1 MANSLVIVESP
12 TKVKTIKKFLGADFN
27 AVASMGHIKDLP
39 KSKLGIDLEK
49 DFEPTYNVIETKK
62 KTIDDLKKA
71 ARNVENIYLAP
82 DPDREGEAIAWHIA
96 EVINTKN
103 KNVYRVLFND
113 LTKDTVTEAIKNP
126 LQLDFNKYEAQ
137 QTRRILDRL
146 VGYQISPVLWEK
158 VKRGLSAGRVQSVAV
173 RMICDREEEI
183 NKFVPEEYWN
193 LIAQFEGKNPPPFEA
208 KLIKIEGRKAK
219 VTTGEQAAKLAAEI
233 KQAEFIVEKLEKKAV
248 KRSAPPPFTTSK
260 LQQEA
265 SRWLRFSAKKT
276 MMVAQKL
283 YEGIELGQEGSVGL
297 ITYMRTDSYRIAEE
311 ALKEV
316 RDYIKENYSSDY
328 LPHKP
333 HLYKNAQK
341 AQDAHEAIR
350 PSKMSYNPRDIK
362 GYLTPDQFKLY
373 QLIWNR
379 FVASQMNLAILD
391 QTTIDIAGANCI
403 FRAQGQ
409 VMKFPGF
416 TIVYT
421 EGKDEKEEENGG
433 DKLLPEISE
442 KEKLKLLNLNTE
454 QKFTQPPPR
463 FSEASLVRELEEKGI
478 GRPSTYATILS
489 TIQDREYV
497 RLEKGKFYP
506 SELGMTVTRLL
517 IKSFPSILDLAFT
530 ADMENKLDAIENGE
544 RKRVETLKN
553 FYELFDAE
561 LKKAKT
567 DMENI
572 KTKETPTDL
581 ICEKCDSPMVI
592 KWGKNGK
599 FLCCSNY
606 PKCKN
611 TMNFT
616 HDENGKVKHVET
628 ITTDVKCNKC
638 GKPMI
643 VKEGRFGQF
652 LACSGYPECKNT
664 MNATKN
670 ENGDIVAQEAPTTD
684 EVCELCGKPMAIKR
698 GRYGQFLGCT
708 GYPECKNIK
717 KMGKDGKVTKAE
729 PVLSDENCDLCGK
742 PMAIKRGRYGQF
754 LGCTGYPECKNIKK
768 MSKTQSTE

>member
-379 FVASQMNLAILD
+379 FVASQMNPAILD